1 MALDL
6 LSRANSRPRNQELRL
21 LVTRSRSCI
30 IAAALLGAC
39 ASANT
44 QADRHT
50 NRVIDTNAGARQTA
64 DVPVTSETTVNA
76 SPDAPLAALSAAY
89 ADLEIDVRLRDSHTG
104 EIGNRKFSK
113 MNGLAGWPLS
123 SYVGCGWTSVG
134 PAADNYRITMSL
146 VSRVTASGTG
156 SRVETRLT
164 AVGEDIS
171 SKGTVAC
178 TTRGRLEQRVHELAL
193 KRVGG

>member
-1 MALDL
+1 MI
-6 LSRANSRPRNQELRL
+6 
-21 LVTRSRSCI
+21 RSSFCI
-30 IAAALLGAC
+30 IATALLGAC
-39 ASANT
+39 ASAST
-44 QADRHT
+44 QADTHT
-50 NRVIDTNAGARQTA
+50 NRVIDTNAGARQIE

-76 SPDAPLAALSAAY
+76 SPDATLAALAVAY
-89 ADLEIDVRLRDSHTG
+89 SDLGIEVKLRDSKTG

-113 MNGLAGWPLS
+113 TNSLAGQPLS
-123 SYVGCGWTSVG
+123 AYVGCGWTSVG

-164 AVGEDIS
+164 AFGEDIS

-178 TTRGRLEQRVHELAL
+178 TTRGRLEGRLHELAL